1 MTSCVIPHL
10 AYCELLAIVLPSR
23 LCRSVQQKFVPLSD
37 LGAADASFG
46 HVRPRA
52 EVTEDIAVCAVPSV
66 AMGKFS
72 LEQVHEWLS
81 AVAKGTLSVGD
92 SSGAANQSTATGG
105 AMGSA
110 ASSQGSSSNGHSS
123 AVANGKTSGVPSTSS
138 TTSQSDYSAEAEIIY
153 NHVAKLHAEAI
164 EATAKTVKERRELPK
179 SAIFGTVTK
188 LDRMKRFSK
197 TSAGKK
203 RSFIVTEFEHI

>member
-1 MTSCVIPHL
+1 
-10 AYCELLAIVLPSR
+10 
-23 LCRSVQQKFVPLSD
+23 VQQKFVPLSE

-46 HVRPRA
+46 HVRPRS

-72 LEQVHEWLS
+72 LEQVREWLS
-81 AVAKGTLSVGD
+81 AVAKGTVGAEV
-92 SSGAANQSTATGG
+92 SSGAVNQGTAAGG
-105 AMGSA
+105 AVGSA
-110 ASSQGSSSNGHSS
+110 ASSQGSGNNGSSS
-123 AVANGKTSGVPSTSS
+123 AGVNGKTGGVPSTS
-138 TTSQSDYSAEAEIIY
+138 TVSQPDYSAEAEIIY

-203 RSFIVTEFEHI
+203 RSYIVTEFEHI

>member
-1 MTSCVIPHL
+1 
-10 AYCELLAIVLPSR
+10 
-23 LCRSVQQKFVPLSD
+23 
-37 LGAADASFG
+37 
-46 HVRPRA
+46 VRPRA

-72 LEQVHEWLS
+72 LEQVREWLG
-81 AVAKGTLSVGD
+81 AVAKGTLSAGD
-92 SSGAANQSTATGG
+92 STGAVNQGTVAGG

-110 ASSQGSSSNGHSS
+110 ASSQGEVNDGHSS
-123 AVANGKTSGVPSTSS
+123 AGANGKTGGIPSTSS
-138 TTSQSDYSAEAEIIY
+138 AVSQPDYSAEAEIIY
-153 NHVAKLHAEAI
+153 NHIAKFHAEAI

-197 TSAGKK
+197 TSAGKH
-203 RSFIVTEFEHI
+203 RRMFCTGFVHI

>member
-1 MTSCVIPHL
+1 
-10 AYCELLAIVLPSR
+10 
-23 LCRSVQQKFVPLSD
+23 VQQKFVPLSE

-46 HVRPRA
+46 HVRPRS

-81 AVAKGTLSVGD
+81 AVAKGTLSAGY
-92 SSGAANQSTATGG
+92 SSGAVNHGTAAPGG
-105 AMGSA
+105 AMGSTI
-110 ASSQGSSSNGHSS
+110 SSQGGVNSGHSS
-123 AVANGKTSGVPSTSS
+123 VGANGKTGGVPNASS
-138 TTSQSDYSAEAEIIY
+138 TVLQPDYSAEAEIIY
-153 NHVAKLHAEAI
+153 NHIAKLHAEAI

-197 TSAGKK
+197 TSAGNH
-203 RSFIVTEFEHI
+203 RRMFCTGFVHIWL

>member
-1 MTSCVIPHL
+1 
-10 AYCELLAIVLPSR
+10 
-23 LCRSVQQKFVPLSD
+23 VQQKFVPLSE

-72 LEQVHEWLS
+72 LEQVREWLS
-81 AVAKGTLSVGD
+81 AVAKGRLSAGD
-92 SSGAANQSTATGG
+92 SGGAANHGTAAAGG

-110 ASSQGSSSNGHSS
+110 ASSQGSSNNGNSS
-123 AVANGKTSGVPSTSS
+123 AGANGKTAGVPSTSS
-138 TTSQSDYSAEAEIIY
+138 AVSQPDYSAEAEVIY
-153 NHVAKLHAEAI
+153 NHIAKLHAETI

-197 TSAGKK
+197 TSAGKQ
-203 RSFIVTEFEHI
+203 R